1 MLIGAFVP
9 DRIIYTAELSYPEP
23 DFYVLVDTV
32 ITIEVEEVKACE
44 SIYDYGCSC
53 MLGLR
58 SIGYAVEGLDAKD
71 LQVNALQG
79 TTGDLIL
86 FYYPSSG
93 VYHAAKIL
101 AEFPSGN
108 FLVWECN
115 FVPSTCGERIVL
127 KTDPAIRGYLHK
139 INLL

>member
-1 MLIGAFVP
+1 MLIGAFIPVS
-9 DRIIYTAELSYPEP
+9 RIVYIAEPQPVFAKVIEIVD
-23 DFYVLVDTV
+23 DF
-32 ITIEVEEVKACE
+32 VEEKVCE

-71 LQVNALQG
+71 LQVNATEG

-86 FYYPSSG
+86 FYYPTTDI
-93 VYHAAKIL
+93 YHASVIKAT
-101 AEFPSGN
+101 FPSGN

-115 FVPSTCGERIVL
+115 FIPGTCGERVVMQ
-127 KTDPAIRGYLHK
+127 DDSAIRGYLHK
-139 INLL
+139 VK